1 MIIFQALRFCVVL
14 IEMLETSSFKQLR
27 QQGVYRIHSLL
38 EEVSRRKRKMFHLKV
53 LLTLTKEY
61 VDASIFR
68 AKQEDYFDDTIL
80 SVCQW

>member
-1 MIIFQALRFCVVL
+1 
-14 IEMLETSSFKQLR
+14 
-27 QQGVYRIHSLL
+27 
-38 EEVSRRKRKMFHLKV
+38 MFHLKV